1 MNTIEKDNEIDPKN
15 VMQKIRD
22 NLKKRN
28 ISTGDIIQTNE
39 DDFNYINSNWDL
51 NVDYRIS
58 SHRSP
63 IIARLLITGRNLIH
77 GEVRRYVSLIAG
89 KQAEFNV
96 CISRILTVLIK
107 NVTNI
112 NDTII
117 LINKDIDT
125 KIGEMTKSVNKDI
138 DTKIG
143 DMTKSANKDIDHH
156 KNVDVNKWCE
166 FYKEDTT
173 EDWLKKNIEYHTYF
187 ISIINKYSVQ
197 LSQGNIPKLVE
208 IGTGTAT
215 MSIYFS
221 RTSYD
226 VLGIDNDPIIVSK
239 AINANKKLGG
249 YAKFICLD
257 AFDLQ
262 KLFKEK
268 LFDVAF
274 SQGTLEHFNNDNLK
288 RFIDAQLYVAKCVI
302 FSVPSINYPNSEFG
316 NERKM
321 SVDEWNILLKSFGYN
336 IDYISYYQEEESHV
350 VAVILS

>member
-28 ISTGDIIQTNE
+28 ISTGDIIRTND

-96 CISRILTVLIK
+96 RINRILTDLVK

-112 NDTII
+112 NETIMSV
-117 LINKDIDT
+117 NKDIDT
-125 KIGEMTKSVNKDI
+125 KIGEMTKSVNK
-138 DTKIG
+138 
-143 DMTKSANKDIDHH
+143 
-156 KNVDVNKWCE
+156 WCD

-187 ISIINKYSVQ
+187 ISIINKYSTQ
-197 LSQGNIPKLVE
+197 FSQGNIPKLVE

-249 YAKFICLD
+249 YAKFVCLD
-257 AFDLQ
+257 VFDLQ

-274 SQGTLEHFNNDNLK
+274 SQGTLEHFNNDDLK
-288 RFIDAQLYVAKCVI
+288 RFIDAQLYVAKCII

-321 SVDEWNILLKSFGYN
+321 SIDEWNMLLKSFGYN